1 MTFTFLIGYSAI
13 FAQTNKYFIGVEGG
27 MLQAINRQYGYWDNF
42 EADIDFNLGIQ
53 FQNNLNHRFQFD
65 IGLFY
70 QEINCARFKD
80 HTANNQ
86 TGNSWND
93 NFTSEYY
100 DYSSLEIPLTLRY
113 RLFKESK
120 FKFTPGL
127 GLRFGKHLESKYE
140 MNYLDQDPIKY
151 TYGWNNQ
158 LFFGATFSLG
168 MSYQIAQNWKLK
180 IDPTYVHRAD
190 RNSGFNYWTVN
201 FGVYRSV
208 SERKTTD
215 KLITLTERRKK
226 KRAEKPTNNIA
237 LNKNAISLSAGYGV
251 FIINASIGYENIF
264 FERLSYLHQATYAK
278 VNIGAYLSFDNY
290 AYGSLLGGYLIGK
303 NNKFLDVSLGAL
315 MMHDAYL
322 LPAGEVAFRIQKNR
336 FQFRTGL
343 GFPSGVFFGVATT
356 F

>member
-1 MTFTFLIGYSAI
+1 MTFAFLIGYSAI
-13 FAQTNKYFIGVEGG
+13 FAQNNKYFIGIEGG
-27 MLQAINRQYGYWDNF
+27 MLQAINREYEDWDNF

-53 FQNNLNHRFQFD
+53 FQNNLTHRLQFD

-80 HTANNQ
+80 YTANNQ
-86 TGNSWND
+86 TSNSWYD
-93 NFTSEYY
+93 NLTSEYLN
-100 DYSSLEIPLTLRY
+100 YSSLEVPLTLRY

-120 FKFTPGL
+120 FNLTPGL
-127 GLRFGKHLESKYE
+127 GVRFGKHLESKKE
-140 MNYLDQDPIKY
+140 INYLDQDPIKY
-151 TYGWNNQ
+151 TYGLNNQ
-158 LFFGATFSLG
+158 TFPGATFSLG

-180 IDPTYVHRAD
+180 IDPTYVLRAD
-190 RNSGFNYWTVN
+190 RYSDFNYWTVN
-201 FGVYRSV
+201 FGVYRSILD
-208 SERKTTD
+208 RKTSE
-215 KLITLTERRKK
+215 KLFAITEKRKK
-226 KRAEKPTNNIA
+226 KREEKPTNNIA
-237 LNKNAISLSAGYGV
+237 LNRNAISLSAGYSV

-278 VNIGAYLSFDNY
+278 VNIGAYLSFDNS

-315 MMHDAYL
+315 MMYDGYL
-322 LPAGEVAFRIQKNR
+322 LPAGEVAYRIQKNK

-343 GFPSGVFFGVATT
+343 GFPSGVFVGVATT